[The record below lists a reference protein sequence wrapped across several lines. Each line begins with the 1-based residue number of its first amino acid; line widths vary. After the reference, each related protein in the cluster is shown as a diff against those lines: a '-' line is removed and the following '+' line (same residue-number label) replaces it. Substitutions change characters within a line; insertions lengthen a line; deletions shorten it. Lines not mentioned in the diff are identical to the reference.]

1 MTDETAFKAGY
12 AKLDSAQKL
21 AVDTVEGPVLVI
33 AGPGTGKTHILTLRI
48 ANILRET
55 QANAT
60 NILVL
65 TFTESAARTVRER
78 LATLIGDETARDV
91 FISTF
96 HGFANHVL
104 SEYADFFPD
113 WAGKRQAGDVES
125 TLLWREV
132 LETEELVHL
141 RTPKSPFFYLRDLAR
156 LRDDLARE
164 RISLDDYRAFA
175 KEEEERQ
182 RADESNYYQRDSKYG
197 KKGDL
202 KPDGLKKIAR
212 LEKVYEAARLI
223 ESYDRLKDERDLY
236 DFTDVLRIVTD
247 ALAEDEALRTTL
259 QEQYQYVLADEHQD
273 ANALQ
278 HALLDALA
286 YDEHPN
292 LFVVGDEKQAIFR
305 FQGAD
310 ASHFG
315 EFLAQYPRT
324 TVVELATSYRSL
336 APILEAAQ
344 GLTGGIPASRG
355 EHKALSAHRT
365 DATASL
371 DLLVADDPLAER
383 DQVGSLVEKA
393 IKEGTRPEEIAVIA
407 RTNANATLFAEH
419 LAARGI
425 PTLRAGDVSLSSR
438 PIIRAVQ
445 ALMQAVADP
454 LDIAALRE
462 SLLAPWWEAS
472 LQERALFLR
481 ETRDFELRTLLKE
494 KFPSIEET
502 VSILQESAQRLAPIE
517 LISKLL
523 ERSGARAFL
532 LSHADHLDDVLLIRR
547 LIMHIEEL
555 VRRDT
560 NASFSAV
567 IAELRKAEEH
577 GLESVKATVLQ
588 KEGYVTVITA
598 HKAKGMEF
606 ERVFLVS
613 ATAREWE
620 KGGRAATIPSPVASL
635 HAAEDAVR
643 LFYVA
648 LTRAKDALT
657 VSYSAF
663 SGDGKEQAPS
673 TLIPDGLNVV
683 APERDLLPLM
693 HSAVD
698 ASELVCD
705 LTKRYLMHDGL
716 SPSALN
722 EYLESPASFFAKRVL
737 RLREPEAPAL
747 VIGIA
752 VHAGIASYLE
762 HKDEA
767 KAKAALEASL
777 RHSLLPRNAAYDRI
791 AEHAR
796 QSLSA
801 YLAYRE
807 EDGMLGAPSAIEK
820 TYETTREIDGTT
832 VKLKGQI
839 DALFETRNGICIA
852 DFKTTS
858 EVKAMDEKYVR
869 QLAFYDLLVRE
880 NGGNPTQAAIV
891 QVGPDGVTDHE
902 VPLTPESRA
911 ELVQVL
917 DEVLKELLSGTWR
930 EGEAGEYDDLLKL
943 FASEMP

>member
-1 MTDETAFKAGY
+1 MKDDQAFQKAY
-12 AKLDSAQKL
+12 AMLDASQKV

-48 ANILRET
+48 ANILKET
-55 QANAT
+55 QANPT

-65 TFTESAARTVRER
+65 TFTDSAARTVRER
-78 LATLIGDETARDV
+78 LATLIGDETAREV

-96 HGFANHVL
+96 HGFANHIL
-104 SEYADFFPD
+104 EEYSDFFPS
-113 WAGKRQAGDVES
+113 WAGKRQAGNVEA

-132 LETEELVHL
+132 LENEELVHL

-164 RISLDDYRAFA
+164 RITLEQYRAFA
-175 KEEEERQ
+175 KEEEERI
-182 RADESNYYQRDSKYG
+182 RNDESNYYTRDSKYG

-202 KPDGLKKIAR
+202 KPDGQKKINR
-212 LEKVYEAARLI
+212 LEKIYEAARLI
-223 ESYDRLKDERDLY
+223 EAYDKLKDERDLY

-315 EFLAQYPRT
+315 EFLERYPRT
-324 TVVELATSYRSL
+324 TVVELETSYRSL
-336 APILEAAQ
+336 GPILEAAH
-344 GLTGGIPASRG
+344 GLTAGMPAARG
-355 EHKALSAHRT
+355 AHKTLSAHRKEG
-365 DATASL
+365 AASL
-371 DLLVADDPLAER
+371 NLLVADDPLAER
-383 DQVGSLVEKA
+383 DQVSGLVEEA
-393 IKEGTRPEEIAVIA
+393 ITSGTRPEEIAIIT
-407 RTNANATLFAEH
+407 RTNANANTFADH

-425 PTLRAGDVSLSSR
+425 PTLRAGDISLSSR
-438 PIIRAVQ
+438 PIIRSLQ

-454 LDIAALRE
+454 LDAGALRE
-462 SLLAPWWEAS
+462 SLLAPWWEAA
-472 LQERALFLR
+472 LKERALFLR
-481 ETRDFELRTLLKE
+481 ETRDYQLHETLKE
-494 KFPSIEET
+494 RFPEIEAT
-502 VSILQESAQRLAPIE
+502 ITALQEMAQRLSPLE
-517 LISKLL
+517 LISNLL
-523 ERSGARAFL
+523 VRSGARGFL
-532 LSHADHLDDVLLIRR
+532 LSHSEHLDDVLLIRQ

-555 VRRDT
+555 VKRDT
-560 NASFSAV
+560 NISFARV
-567 IAELRKAEEH
+567 IEELRKAEEH
-577 GLESVKATVLQ
+577 GLESVKASVLQ
-588 KEGYVTVITA
+588 KEGFVTVITA

-620 KGGRAATIPSPVASL
+620 GGGRSATIPSPVSQQKQ
-635 HAAEDAVR
+635 AEDAVR

-657 VSYSAF
+657 VSYAHAT
-663 SGDGKEQAPS
+663 GEGKDQAPS
-673 TLIPDGLNVV
+673 TLIPDGLSVL
-683 APERDLLPLM
+683 APEADPLPLM
-693 HSAVD
+693 HSTVS
-698 ASELVCD
+698 ASELICE
-705 LTKRYLMHDGL
+705 LTKNYLIHDGL

-722 EYLESPASFFAKRVL
+722 DYLESPASFFAKRVL
-737 RLREPEAPAL
+737 RLREPEMPAL
-747 VIGIA
+747 TVGTA

-762 HKDEA
+762 SKDEGSA
-767 KAKAALEASL
+767 FAALEVCM
-777 RHSLLPRNAAYDRI
+777 RRSLLQRNAAFDRLR
-791 AEHAR
+791 EHAR
-796 QSLSA
+796 ESLAA
-801 YLAYRE
+801 YIAYRSE
-807 EDGMLGAPSAIEK
+807 EGILLAPHAIEK
-820 TYETTREIDGTT
+820 TYETTRSINGCT

-839 DALFETRNGICIA
+839 DALFETATGICIA

-880 NGGNPTQAAIV
+880 NGENSTSAAIV
-891 QVGPDGVTDHE
+891 QVGPDGVKDHE
-902 VPLTPESRA
+902 VPVTDESRIEIVA
-911 ELVQVL
+911 IL
-917 DEVLKELLSGTWR
+917 DEVLSELLSGTWR
-930 EGEAGEYDDLLKL
+930 EGMASEYDDLLKL
-943 FASEMP
+943 F

>member
-1 MTDETAFKAGY
+1 MKDDVDLRKAY
-12 AKLDSAQKL
+12 AMLDSAQKL

-48 ANILRET
+48 ANILKET
-55 QANAT
+55 QAT
-60 NILVL
+60 PKNILVL
-65 TFTESAARTVRER
+65 TFTESAARTVRQR
-78 LATLIGDETARDV
+78 LATLIGEETARDV

-104 SEYADFFPD
+104 EEYADFFPE
-113 WAGKRQAGDVES
+113 WAGKRQAGDVEA
-125 TLLWREV
+125 TLVWREV

-164 RISLDDYRAFA
+164 RITLDDYRAFA
-175 KEEEERQ
+175 KEEEERLKN
-182 RADESNYYQRDSKYG
+182 DESNYYTRDSKYG

-202 KPDGLKKIAR
+202 KPDGQKKIDR

-223 ESYDRLKDERDLY
+223 EAYDRLKDERDLY

-247 ALAEDEALRTTL
+247 RLAEDEALRNTL

-315 EFLAQYPRT
+315 EFLLSYPRT
-324 TVVELATSYRSL
+324 TVVELETSYRSL
-336 APILEAAQ
+336 APILTAAH
-344 GLTGGIPASRG
+344 GLTEGMPASRG
-355 EHKALSAHRT
+355 EHKTLSPYRKEGTAALS
-365 DATASL
+365 
-371 DLLVADDPLAER
+371 LLVASDPLAER
-383 DQVGSLVEKA
+383 DQVSGLVEA
-393 IKEGTRPEEIAVIA
+393 AVQEGTRPEEIAVIA
-407 RTNANATLFAEH
+407 RTNANADYFAVH

-438 PIIRAVQ
+438 PIIRSLQ
-445 ALMQAVADP
+445 ALMRAIADP
-454 LDIAALRE
+454 LDIPSLRE
-462 SLLAPWWEAS
+462 SLLAPWWKVS
-472 LQERALFLR
+472 LTERSQFLR
-481 ETRDFELRTLLKE
+481 ETRDFELRQKLAE
-494 KFPSIEET
+494 RFPDIEA
-502 VSILQESAQRLAPIE
+502 VIASLQETAQRQAPLEI
-517 LISKLL
+517 ISKVLN
-523 ERSGARAFL
+523 ESGARSFL
-532 LSHADHLDDVLLIRR
+532 LSHSEHLDDVLLIRR

-560 NASFSAV
+560 NASFATVMS
-567 IAELRKAEEH
+567 ELGKAQEH

-588 KEGYVTVITA
+588 KEGFVTVITA

-620 KGGRAATIPSPVASL
+620 KGGRAATIPSPVNQQKQ
-635 HAAEDAVR
+635 AEDAVR

-657 VSYSAF
+657 ISYASET
-663 SGDGKEQAPS
+663 GDGKDQAPS
-673 TLIPDGLNVV
+673 TLIPDSLSLI
-683 APERDLLPLM
+683 APDTDLLPLM
-693 HSAVD
+693 HSMVN
-698 ASELVCD
+698 ASELICD
-705 LTKRYLMHDGL
+705 LTRNYLTHDGL

-737 RLREPEAPAL
+737 RLREPEMPAL
-747 VIGIA
+747 TVGTA
-752 VHAGIASYLE
+752 VHAGIAAYLE
-762 HKDEA
+762 HKDEG
-767 KAKAALEASL
+767 KAYAALEGTM
-777 RHSLLPRNAAYDRI
+777 RRSLLPRNAAFDRI
-791 AEHAR
+791 SEHAR
-796 QSLSA
+796 QSLAA
-801 YLAYRE
+801 YIEHRE
-807 EDGMLGAPSAIEK
+807 EPGTLLAPSAIEK
-820 TYETTREIDGTT
+820 TYETTRT
-832 VKLKGQI
+832 VEGCVIKLKGQI
-839 DALFETRNGICIA
+839 DALFQTSSGVCIA

-858 EVKAMDEKYVR
+858 EIKAVDEKYVR

-880 NGGNPTQAAIV
+880 NDGHPTEASIV
-891 QVGPDGVTDHE
+891 QVGPDGVKNHM

-911 ELVQVL
+911 ELASVL
-917 DEVLKELLSGTWR
+917 DEVLKELLSGKWR
-930 EGEAGEYDDLLKL
+930 EGIASEYDDLLKL
-943 FASEMP
+943 CA

>member
-1 MTDETAFKAGY
+1 MKDNQAFQKAY
-12 AKLDSAQKL
+12 AMLDKAQKV

-48 ANILRET
+48 ANILKET
-55 QANAT
+55 QANAA

-65 TFTESAARTVRER
+65 TFTDSAARTVRER
-78 LATLIGDETARDV
+78 VANLIGEETARDV

-104 SEYADFFPD
+104 EQYADFFPA
-113 WAGKRQAGDVES
+113 WAGKRQAGNIES

-132 LETEELVHL
+132 LENEELVHL

-164 RISLDDYRAFA
+164 RITLDGYRAFA
-175 KEEEERQ
+175 KEEEERI
-182 RADESNYYQRDSKYG
+182 RNDESNYYTRDSKYG

-202 KPDGLKKIAR
+202 KPDGQKKIDR

-223 ESYDRLKDERDLY
+223 EAYDTLKDERDLY

-310 ASHFG
+310 ATHFG
-315 EFLAQYPRT
+315 EFLQSYPRT
-324 TVVELATSYRSL
+324 TIVELETSYRSL
-336 APILEAAQ
+336 GPILEAAH
-344 GLTGGIPASRG
+344 GLTSGMSASRG
-355 EHKALSAHRT
+355 EHKTLSAHRQKGE
-365 DATASL
+365 ASL
-371 DLLVADDPLAER
+371 NLLVSDDPLAER
-383 DQVGSLVEKA
+383 DQVSGLIEEVIQS
-393 IKEGTRPEEIAVIA
+393 GTKPEEIAVIA
-407 RTNANATLFAEH
+407 RTNANADLFADH

-438 PIIRAVQ
+438 PIIRSLQ
-445 ALMQAVADP
+445 ALMRAVADP
-454 LDIAALRE
+454 LDASALRE
-462 SLLAPWWEAS
+462 SLLAPWWEAT
-472 LQERALFLR
+472 LKERALFLR
-481 ETRDFELRTLLKE
+481 ETRDYHLHENLKE
-494 KFPSIEET
+494 RFPDIDTTIAS
-502 VSILQESAQRLAPIE
+502 LQEMGQRLAPLE
-517 LISKLL
+517 LISKILQL
-523 ERSGARAFL
+523 SGARSFL
-532 LSHADHLDDVLLIRR
+532 LSHSEHLDDVLLIRR
-547 LIMHIEEL
+547 LIMHIEDL

-560 NASFSAV
+560 NVSFAHV
-567 IAELRKAEEH
+567 IEELRKAEEH
-577 GLESVKATVLQ
+577 GLESVKASVLQ
-588 KEGYVTVITA
+588 KEGFVTVITA

-620 KGGRAATIPSPVASL
+620 GSGRSATIPSPISQQKQT
-635 HAAEDAVR
+635 EDAVR

-657 VSYSAF
+657 ISYAAQ
-663 SGDGKEQAPS
+663 SGAGKDQAPS
-673 TLIPDGLNVV
+673 TLLPDGLSLVT
-683 APERDLLPLM
+683 PEADLLPLM
-693 HSAVD
+693 HSTVVAP
-698 ASELVCD
+698 ELIRD
-705 LTKRYLMHDGL
+705 LTKAYLMQDGL

-737 RLREPEAPAL
+737 RLREPEMPAL
-747 VIGIA
+747 TVGTA
-752 VHAGIASYLE
+752 VHAGIAALLE
-762 HKDEA
+762 NNDEGSA
-767 KAKAALEASL
+767 FAALEASM
-777 RHSLLPRNAAYDRI
+777 RRSLLQRNAAFDRLW
-791 AEHAR
+791 EHAR
-796 QSLSA
+796 LSLSA
-801 YLAYRE
+801 YIVYRSEGGTLLA
-807 EDGMLGAPSAIEK
+807 PVSIEK
-820 TYETTREIDGTT
+820 TYETTRTIDGST

-839 DALFETRNGICIA
+839 DALFETASGICIA

-880 NGGNPTQAAIV
+880 NGQNPTSAAIV
-891 QVGPDGVTDHE
+891 QVGPDGVKDHE
-902 VPLTPESRA
+902 VPVTDESRT
-911 ELVQVL
+911 EIVTML
-917 DEVLKELLSGTWR
+917 DEVLAELLSGTWR
-930 EGEAGEYDDLLKL
+930 EGIASEYDDLLKL
-943 FASEMP
+943 F